1 VNVAVL
7 LVASLLFALPVLDQG
22 PKLDPALESR
32 AKEYFRSLAAGD
44 FGNVWE
50 LSSTHLRDASG
61 NDREAFIA
69 RLQELAPY
77 DMKVELLVG
86 WSADAEG
93 RIYLTIQTRNTK
105 ADPWS
110 VTDYEARW
118 IQEADKWF
126 LDDMSES
133 TCFERALH
141 EWPRISSSPN

>member
-1 VNVAVL
+1 VNVALL
-7 LVASLLFALPVLDQG
+7 LVASLVFALPVLEHDS
-22 PKLDPALESR
+22 KLDPALESR

-44 FGNVWE
+44 FDNVWE

-86 WSADAEG
+86 WSAGDEG
-93 RIYLTIQTRNTK
+93 RIYLRIHTRNTK
-105 ADPWS
+105 ADSWS
-110 VTDYEARW
+110 ATDYEARW
-118 IQEADKWF
+118 IQEADRWF
-126 LDDMSES
+126 LDDLSES